1 LLAAG
6 GDFCTFRFAVRLKL
20 FFAFYGSM
28 KSQNS
33 LRSDSWLFM
42 LLFIVGKKIVS
53 SRLTANAS
61 LSKILPLL
69 PEATVLSIVT
79 NKTCQ

>member
-42 LLFIVGKKIVS
+42 LLFIVGKK
-53 SRLTANAS
+53 
-61 LSKILPLL
+61 
-69 PEATVLSIVT
+69 
-79 NKTCQ
+79 